1 MKYLS
6 SMSKVD
12 LDAYRKEDS
21 TRKKKTANPTTLE
34 HTEVCK
40 NVTTLSRYRS
50 KQSHGKALKKSLN
63 SLPSSPRKRTSVIAG
78 LAKQAGLNLECQME
92 KRQDG
97 IH

>member
-12 LDAYRKEDS
+12 LDAYRKKDS

-78 LAKQAGLNLECQME
+78 LAKRA
-92 KRQDG
+92 RV
-97 IH
+97 HV